1 MQELANRLAIQNFVN
16 AYMQEAGK
24 GYLLSFDQQ
33 SSTQQAFSSG
43 LTLLTLPLPSIQA
56 ECSVPL
62 SYVSRRTPS
71 SRCFAEN
78 VLMVNG
84 KNQCR
89 NHC

>member
-16 AYMQEAGK
+16 AYMQETGK

-56 ECSVPL
+56 ECSVPFIL
-62 SYVSRRTPS
+62 CESCRTPS
-71 SRCFAEN
+71 SRCFTEN
-78 VLMVNG
+78 VY
-84 KNQCR
+84 
-89 NHC
+89 